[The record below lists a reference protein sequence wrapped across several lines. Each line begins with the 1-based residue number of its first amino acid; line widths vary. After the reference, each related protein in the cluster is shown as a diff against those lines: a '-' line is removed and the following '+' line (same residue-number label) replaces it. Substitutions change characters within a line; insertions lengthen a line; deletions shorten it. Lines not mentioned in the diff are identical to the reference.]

1 MNISFGIITNGRSDD
16 SVNAVID
23 SIEAQ
28 QIPNYEVIIVG
39 NSQVNRKNTRILK
52 FNDNFV
58 YAWLFKPKKFD
69 RQSLRNYFTTSG
81 WITRKK
87 NIITAAAKFD
97 NIVYCHDYV
106 GFDNDWYKGFLA
118 FGDDFAVCMT
128 QIVNPDDSRFRDW
141 ILCPWNNHALDKVL
155 GKNLECLLPYDVQ
168 HLSKYMYISGT
179 YWVAKKSVMLEFPL
193 DESLCWGQ
201 GEDVRWSKQVRQ
213 KYKFSMNCN
222 STVRLLKHKDPVFSL
237 VSEGTKAILS
247 GFQ

>member
-1 MNISFGIITNGRSDD
+1 MNISFGIITNGMSDD

-87 NIITAAAKFD
+87 NIITD
-97 NIVYCHDYV
+97 V
-106 GFDNDWYKGFLA
+106 
-118 FGDDFAVCMT
+118 
-128 QIVNPDDSRFRDW
+128 
-141 ILCPWNNHALDKVL
+141 AL
-155 GKNLECLLPYDVQ
+155 G
-168 HLSKYMYISGT
+168 
-179 YWVAKKSVMLEFPL
+179 
-193 DESLCWGQ
+193 
-201 GEDVRWSKQVRQ
+201 R
-213 KYKFSMNCN
+213 NCI
-222 STVRLLKHKDPVFSL
+222 R
-237 VSEGTKAILS
+237 
-247 GFQ
+247 